1 MVSRETEGSDGPEGR
16 RHPGVRTGTFLP
28 SEIRHSVGMA
38 RLGDKATNAKLVGHR
53 VQRLLGF
60 WFAYNAL
67 GGLEAMIG
75 TGLWPKS
82 TAYKQLNEFREFY
95 GCEPYELESDL
106 AAQLASA
113 AATWPEK
120 YADGLDPVIAAHR
133 EKHGEPVQDRRRSRQ

>member
-1 MVSRETEGSDGPEGR
+1 M
-16 RHPGVRTGTFLP
+16 P
-28 SEIRHSVGMA
+28 SEIKHSVGMA

-67 GGLEAMIG
+67 GGLEAMIE

-95 GCEPYELESDL
+95 GCEPYELEPDL
-106 AAQLASA
+106 VAQLASA

-120 YADGLDPVIAAHR
+120 YAKGLDPVVAAHR
-133 EKHGEPVQDRRRSRQ
+133 EAHGEPVIDRRRSPKS